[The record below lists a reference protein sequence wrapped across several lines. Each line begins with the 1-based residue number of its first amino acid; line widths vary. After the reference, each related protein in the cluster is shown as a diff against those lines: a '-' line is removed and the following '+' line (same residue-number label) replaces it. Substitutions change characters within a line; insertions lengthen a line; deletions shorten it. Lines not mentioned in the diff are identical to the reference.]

1 MVSQDWLFLDRLVY
15 LNMSS
20 FIVFGILLYWG
31 YYCIGLTFVLEVL
44 SWIDKEGDS

>member
-20 FIVFGILLYWG
+20 FIVFGILLYWAYFCTWG
-31 YYCIGLTFVLEVL
+31 FVMD
-44 SWIDKEGDS
+44 WQRGR